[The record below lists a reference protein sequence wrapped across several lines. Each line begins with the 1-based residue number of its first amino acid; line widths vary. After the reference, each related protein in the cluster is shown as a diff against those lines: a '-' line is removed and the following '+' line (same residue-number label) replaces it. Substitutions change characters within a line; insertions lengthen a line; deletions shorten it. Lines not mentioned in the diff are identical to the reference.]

1 MEIQCSICGNPSAF
15 ICEDENFYVYFC
27 SDHSEEHKKVFE
39 THKITQISGNFSTV
53 EPSSQS
59 ALVAKLEEIKKETE
73 KVRKA
78 YEETTSNFLD
88 EIKKKIQSGF
98 EEIDDFLDL
107 CSRKIE
113 EINIRRHV
121 KHRKIQSPL
130 EWALNSLEIKSHLS
144 QFSMPHLQSSTD
156 PIPSFIP
163 SNFIH
168 LLSNFSSICGAFK
181 DKNTMFMYPLGKEIK
196 NKILTHGARCMQ
208 ISPYDIIVT
217 GGFKNLANSAFAIN
231 LIRSSY
237 EKLPP
242 LNIGRK
248 FHSISYL
255 DGHLAVIGGSEEPS
269 TADKG
274 EERQLVSVE
283 VFKRSVWMEGPRLNM
298 PKSCASALNLGKI
311 TWIIGGWNGSALNT
325 IEKYENKA
333 WCIIDLHLPMPI
345 RSLSL
350 VGLGTNILLLGGKLS
365 GGGDVAAVTYF
376 DTKNMKLL
384 QKVKMN
390 ISASFPEQMVC
401 LEENTITLMTEGA
414 KFVKYE
420 I

>member
-1 MEIQCSICGNPSAF
+1 MESKCSICQNSAAF

-27 SDHSEEHKKVFE
+27 SDHSEEHKKEFNI
-39 THKITQISGNFSTV
+39 HKITQISGNFSTV

-73 KVRKA
+73 NVRKA
-78 YEETTSNFLD
+78 YEEATSRFID
-88 EIKKKIQSGF
+88 EIKQKIQSGL
-98 EEIDDFLDL
+98 EEIDDFLSL
-107 CSRKIE
+107 CNKKIE
-113 EINIRRHV
+113 EVSIRKHV
-121 KHRKIQSPL
+121 KHRKIQTPL
-130 EWALNSLEIKSHLS
+130 EWALNSLEIRSYLS

-217 GGFKNLANSAFAIN
+217 GGFKNLADSAIAIN

-237 EKLPP
+237 ERLPN
-242 LNIGRK
+242 LNFGRK
-248 FHSISYL
+248 FHAISYL

-269 TADKG
+269 TAEKG

-283 VFKRSVWMEGPRLNM
+283 VFKRSIWMEGPSLNM
-298 PKSCASALNLGKI
+298 PRSCASALNLDKV
-311 TWIIGGWNGSALNT
+311 TWVIGGWNGSALNT
-325 IEKYENKA
+325 IEKYENHA
-333 WCIIDLHLPMPI
+333 WCLIGLHLPMPI

-365 GGGDVAAVTYF
+365 GGGDVATVTYF
-376 DTKNMKLL
+376 DTKNTKLV
-384 QKVKMN
+384 QKAKMN
-390 ISASFPEQMVC
+390 ISVSFPEQMVS
-401 LEENTITLMTEGA
+401 LEENTITIMSEGA